1 MRIWRHW
8 SGSLRRLDSS
18 RFSFKPFTESLF
30 KVTNVFTQCQVLL
43 NTEPGTNFGHG
54 ARVAEEALF
63 KASMKTSLAYCKGL
77 GARYLHI
84 MAGRVQEGVTRHQA
98 METFRNNIR

>member
-1 MRIWRHW
+1 MF
-8 SGSLRRLDSS
+8 L
-18 RFSFKPFTESLF
+18 
-30 KVTNVFTQCQVLL
+30 
-43 NTEPGTNFGHG
+43 
-54 ARVAEEALF
+54 
-63 KASMKTSLAYCKGL
+63 ASMETSLAYCKGL